1 MPSWGAVL
9 DELSAT
15 SNPLDQMRRK
25 YLRIMHEYTGRNII
39 AYYSS
44 FIQNL
49 LWKETRLMRTIK
61 MHLCKPFVVLI
72 VQKDWT

>member
-9 DELSAT
+9 DELNAT

-39 AYYSS
+39 AYYSTMIINS
-44 FIQNL
+44 
-49 LWKETRLMRTIK
+49 KR
-61 MHLCKPFVVLI
+61 
-72 VQKDWT
+72 